1 MITFGLFASHDKEV
15 PLEERNG
22 KEEQTAAPEEEG
34 EGGEE
39 EEGEAADEDED
50 VEEAAEVTPTSI
62 IINSVFPESS
72 HHSWNAVPPPVCLFP
87 ERSIDSSC
95 ICWLSLSAVVS

>member
-22 KEEQTAAPEEEG
+22 KVEEQTAAPEEEG

-39 EEGEAADEDED
+39 D
-50 VEEAAEVTPTSI
+50 VEEAAEVTPTSVI
-62 IINSVFPESS
+62 ITSVVPESS
-72 HHSWNAVPPPVCLFP
+72 HH
-87 ERSIDSSC
+87 SC